1 MYQAHNPCG
10 TRVKTRLELTK
21 LRLDVLYVH
30 PRKPGVIGEEETGK
44 LERKSRMLRL
54 SRKA

>member
-30 PRKPGVIGEEETGK
+30 PRKPGVIGEEGTGK